1 MLKQLK
7 IGFFFL
13 FFCSFAFAT
22 PYVLENQHQLVDKT
36 TGFIEI
42 LSSEVYEKTGISLY
56 VIALKELDNKS
67 IQEWQQQYVKKMK
80 TPFVLLF
87 FTRSEKK
94 IDIITSADMSQI
106 FDKKGVYWSYIVPLI
121 PNSDKEL
128 TPQNI
133 SAFLLNGFVEIAD
146 RIAAFYGV
154 TLEHTFPKQNKGL
167 QIATRTI
174 LYLMMFSLLL
184 VFVYVSLRRKS

>member
-7 IGFFFL
+7 IGLFFL
-13 FFCSFAFAT
+13 FFYCFAFAES
-22 PYVLENQHQLVDKT
+22 YVLENQHQLIEKT
-36 TGFIEI
+36 AGFIEI
-42 LSSEVYEKTGISLY
+42 LSGEVYEKTGISLY
-56 VIALKELDNKS
+56 MIALKELDNKS
-67 IQEWQQQYVKKMK
+67 IQEWQQQYVEKMK

-87 FTRSEKK
+87 FTHSEKK
-94 IDIITSADMSQI
+94 IDIVTSVDMSQI
-106 FDKKGVYWSYIVPLI
+106 FDKKEVYWNYIIPLI
-121 PNSDKEL
+121 PNNDKEL

-146 RIAAFYGV
+146 RIAAFYDV

-167 QIATRTI
+167 QIAVRTI

-184 VFVYVSLRRKS
+184 IFVYVSLRKKS